1 MSRAELMPRTAT
13 ELMLVAI
20 TGVLIVIVIFM
31 ALNGIYQ
38 SSDNSSPDNHSREG
52 IQNAEGN
59 FILGMAILGIL
70 GTFGI
75 IAYYYRNIDFGSK
88 K

>member
-1 MSRAELMPRTAT
+1 MPRTTT

-20 TGVLIVIVIFM
+20 TGVLIVVVIFM

-38 SSDNSSPDNHSREG
+38 SSENSSPDTGSKEG
-52 IQNAEGN
+52 FQNTQEN

>member
-1 MSRAELMPRTAT
+1 MPRTAA

-20 TGVLIVIVIFM
+20 TGVLIVIVIVMTF
-31 ALNGIYQ
+31 NGIYQ
-38 SSDNSSPDNHSREG
+38 SSDNSSPDTGSDEG
-52 IQNAEGN
+52 IQNTQEN

-75 IAYYYRNIDFGSK
+75 IAYYYRTIDFGSK